1 MAKMNKANKP
11 TQPDDW
17 RTPKDFYYKLDER
30 FAFDFDPCPFQHDI
44 KLWDGL
50 KIDWGKRNFINT
62 PYSRPNLKLFILKGI
77 EESSKGKLCVFLIPA
92 STDTI
97 LFHDVIKP
105 NATDIEFVKGR
116 LRFEGY
122 NNQGELVNMPAMKGS
137 MIVIFDGR

>member
-1 MAKMNKANKP
+1 MNKANKP

-17 RTPKDFYYKLDER
+17 RTPKDFYNKLNER
-30 FAFDFDPCPFQHDI
+30 FDFDFDPCPFQHDI

-50 KIDWGKRNFINT
+50 KIDWGKRNFINP